1 MLWLGQWI
9 VHHAIMRMPQASIIL
24 ANVQIAII
32 QRVGVLLILAIMAI
46 AIANLATRKMRPKI
60 IILDSVHRVTPPW
73 HGKEQ

>member
-24 ANVQIAII
+24 ANVQIVII

-46 AIANLATRKMRPKI
+46 AIVYLATRKMRPKI
-60 IILDSVHRVTPPW
+60 TILDSVHRATPPL
-73 HGKEQ
+73 HGKVQ